1 MSASAALIL
10 LSTVACN
17 KADPIDVDNQEHVAA
32 FLGLEEDHAWTFRDD
47 DQSGAP
53 PPTDQLLRGRVVDG
67 DTLDIRRGSRWADG
81 DTELMFTLTT
91 DAQLVLDAWQQGD
104 ASGESPL
111 PLGIAHPANGQT
123 VAENNWFCSTKTG
136 ALLAT
141 YYGVF
146 DDIVQYECA
155 GSAGPAGLFTFARD
169 IGLVHFKAEA
179 LTLDLVAP
187 W

>member
-1 MSASAALIL
+1 MSTRVALVL
-10 LSTVACN
+10 LSTAGCN
-17 KADPIDVDNQEHVAA
+17 KADPVDVDNQEHVAV
-32 FLGLEEDHAWTFRDD
+32 FLGLEEDRAWTFRDD
-47 DQSGAP
+47 DQNGAAP
-53 PPTDQLLRGRVVDG
+53 ATDRLLRARVVDE

-81 DTELMFTLTT
+81 DTELVFSLIT
-91 DAQLVLDAWQQGD
+91 DTQLVLDAWQVGD
-104 ASGESPL
+104 ASGDAPL

-123 VAENNWFCSTKTG
+123 VAENNWFCTTKTG

-155 GSAGPAGLFTFARD
+155 GSAGPAGRFTFARD